1 MEPIIENTQKAVE
14 TTSAGVEVQASEVQ
28 SVEHEMTVLEGVEL
42 SAVGMGIVF
51 TGLVLT
57 FCYISSLKY
66 ISGDKQIPFMQSLK
80 PKAKPAHPDVAKGVH
95 DTLEAK
101 GKLEPE
107 LQAAIAYV
115 IAAEREYERMTD
127 YHKIT
132 IRRDENQQVWGVAGK
147 MRTLAT
153 RKISKNR

>member
-1 MEPIIENTQKAVE
+1 MEDNIENTQNAMDN
-14 TTSAGVEVQASEVQ
+14 TSASVEVQATEVQ
-28 SVEHEMTVLEGVEL
+28 PDEHEMTVSEGVEL
-42 SAVGMGIVF
+42 SLIGMGIVF

-66 ISGDKQIPFMQSLK
+66 ISGDKPIPFLPKRK
-80 PKAKPAHPDVAKGVH
+80 PKAEPAYTDTAKEVQ
-95 DTLEAK
+95 DTLTAE

-147 MRTLAT
+147 MRSLAT